1 MSPFL
6 QLLNKSYTSI
16 IAAVFSVLC
25 NALRRPV
32 YRTGEWWFAVASEF
46 SSVNAEK
53 VVTVVFCWQAVRG
66 PRCFGRRGPEVTWHQ
81 RTLHKR
87 KGITAKN
94 GSYMPFFI
102 RTTKSF
108 FFFLLLSRMNINL
121 LKVLL
126 WADNPNHRGV
136 TWTSSNPCSRYKI
149 EFPTYAVNM
158 NAAHVIASH
167 RSFMCGMNKW

>member
-46 SSVNAEK
+46 CSVNAEK

-66 PRCFGRRGPEVTWHQ
+66 PRCFGRRGPAVTWHQ

-87 KGITAKN
+87 KGITAKTAAICYSLSALLN
-94 GSYMPFFI
+94 P
-102 RTTKSF
+102 
-108 FFFLLLSRMNINL
+108 FFLLVSHMNRNL
-121 LKVLL
+121 LKVLQ
-126 WADNPNHRGV
+126 WADNPNRRGI
-136 TWTSSNPCSRYKI
+136 TWTSRNPCSRYKSWI
-149 EFPTYAVNM
+149 SELTPLTWTV
-158 NAAHVIASH
+158 HVMPSR
-167 RSFMCGMNKW
+167 RSFMCDLNKW